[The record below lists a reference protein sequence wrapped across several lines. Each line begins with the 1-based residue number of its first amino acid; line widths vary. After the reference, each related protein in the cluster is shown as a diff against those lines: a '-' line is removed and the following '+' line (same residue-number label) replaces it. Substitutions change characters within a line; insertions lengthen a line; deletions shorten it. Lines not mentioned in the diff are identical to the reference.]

1 MSFWCV
7 PSQKKQ
13 LYDNLR
19 TKLGASGITQSL
31 HAIQYVLICFV
42 FNGISLLLWNGGGT
56 DFSFYMFVSNHRFL
70 QTQDVFQ
77 PSVYWIHKLGLNP
90 IRHISSLH
98 LTGDGASSEKAPSN
112 STNLTTAMHPCI
124 LSNWGNQRSG
134 HPSSVAFFFHS
145 SNVFFLQRKLLLS
158 HHNQRCTTTTA
169 QSHAEWLEITGQE
182 LTTIPSKQLQWCI
195 MYMYMYNQIY
205 HVYIYIY
212 DLIIVSVYI

>member
-1 MSFWCV
+1 MTYYHRDLVKMNIICRKPVTMGIALKGKITCYLLVAPRLIHVFLVCSFA
-7 PSQKKQ
+7 KKQ

-124 LSNWGNQRSG
+124 LSN
-134 HPSSVAFFFHS
+134 
-145 SNVFFLQRKLLLS
+145 
-158 HHNQRCTTTTA
+158 
-169 QSHAEWLEITGQE
+169 
-182 LTTIPSKQLQWCI
+182 
-195 MYMYMYNQIY
+195 
-205 HVYIYIY
+205 
-212 DLIIVSVYI
+212 